1 MLNYSRPWHMCVK
14 ADEEVFERKN
24 CWEYLHFHPVSFS
37 HAVWHVGHRF
47 FPYNSWVFNCSGK
60 FYKVVFVL
68 LWVPVSTQMD
78 LWWFW
83 RLVAALWTCRRSFA
97 SQRLHAWP
105 PLILFIYIHRHLR
118 RKPLGLVH
126 ADSERDLHR
135 VINSCSHL
143 SRWGA
148 FQEFSGTRCGWER
161 WPH

>member
-1 MLNYSRPWHMCVK
+1 MKVVCRGTCVRRLIMKCLKEKTAENIFKRSHFPSPMLSGTSGT
-14 ADEEVFERKN
+14 
-24 CWEYLHFHPVSFS
+24 VSFHIS
-37 HAVWHVGHRF
+37 LESLSVAESFTRLF
-47 FPYNSWVFNCSGK
+47 LSS
-60 FYKVVFVL
+60 
-68 LWVPVSTQMD
+68 LWVPVSTRMD

-83 RLVAALWTCRRSFA
+83 RLVAALRTCRRSFA

-126 ADSERDLHR
+126 ADSERDSHR